1 MIGRKD
7 IKVKLNSLYNNE
19 IVGIKAI
26 STYLDKKNE
35 LEFEKYILLYPLL
48 LNDSLIN
55 NLKNKK
61 RTYKSL
67 DEIAIKE
74 INNLYNFSEKFYDSL
89 NINFNIMQFL
99 IDLGWI
105 ELNRG
110 KVIYI
115 NRDNNIEFSSDKRI
129 KNIISAL
136 PRLNL
141 IFNENIDKIYY
152 ELRVRI

>member
-1 MIGRKD
+1 M
-7 IKVKLNSLYNNE
+7 KLNSLYNNE

-26 STYLDKKNE
+26 STYLNKKNE

-89 NINFNIMQFL
+89 DINFNIMQFL

-110 KVIYI
+110 KVRYI

-129 KNIISAL
+129 KSIISAL

>member
-55 NLKNKK
+55 NLKNRK
-61 RTYKSL
+61 RTYKIL

-105 ELNRG
+105 ELNGG
-110 KVIYI
+110 KV
-115 NRDNNIEFSSDKRI
+115 K
-129 KNIISAL
+129 
-136 PRLNL
+136 
-141 IFNENIDKIYY
+141 
-152 ELRVRI
+152 

>member
-55 NLKNKK
+55 NLKNRK

-105 ELNRG
+105 ELNGG
-110 KVIYI
+110 KVKYI

-129 KNIISAL
+129 KSIISAL

>member
-1 MIGRKD
+1 MR
-7 IKVKLNSLYNNE
+7 LNSIYNNE

-26 STYLDKKNE
+26 STYLSKKNE
-35 LEFEKYILLYPLL
+35 LDFEKYILLYPLL

-74 INNLYNFSEKFYDSL
+74 INNLYNFSEKFYDTL
-89 NINFNIMQFL
+89 NINFNVMQFL

-105 ELNRG
+105 ELNQG
-110 KVIYI
+110 KIKYI
-115 NRDNNIEFSSDKRI
+115 KRYNNTEFSNDKRI

-141 IFNENIDKIYY
+141 IFNQNIDKIYY

>member
-1 MIGRKD
+1 MR
-7 IKVKLNSLYNNE
+7 LNSIYNNE

-26 STYLDKKNE
+26 STYLSKKNE
-35 LEFEKYILLYPLL
+35 LDFEKYILLYPLL

-74 INNLYNFSEKFYDSL
+74 INNLYNFSEKFYDTL
-89 NINFNIMQFL
+89 NINFNVMQFL

-105 ELNRG
+105 ELNQG
-110 KVIYI
+110 KIKYI
-115 NRDNNIEFSSDKRI
+115 KRYNNTEFSNDKRI

>member
-1 MIGRKD
+1 M
-7 IKVKLNSLYNNE
+7 KLNSLYNNE

-55 NLKNKK
+55 NLKNRK

-105 ELNRG
+105 ELNGG
-110 KVIYI
+110 KVKYI

-129 KNIISAL
+129 KSIISAL